1 MCFLLV
7 MKKLSEDRGQ
17 ETGAVQL
24 APRKKKV
31 GYIPTE
37 PWLSCCGAGSVGFLL
52 NVFGGIS
59 RKIQQIFADI
69 MKIIH
74 KKCVGYVMVLF
85 ALIC

>member
-7 MKKLSEDRGQ
+7 ANKLSENRGQ
-17 ETGAVQL
+17 ETGVVQL
-24 APRKKKV
+24 APRKKKL

-37 PWLSCCGAGSVGFLL
+37 PWLSCCGAGSVGFVL

-59 RKIQQIFADI
+59 CKIQQIFEDI

-74 KKCVGYVMVLF
+74 KKSVGYVLVLF
-85 ALIC
+85 VLIC